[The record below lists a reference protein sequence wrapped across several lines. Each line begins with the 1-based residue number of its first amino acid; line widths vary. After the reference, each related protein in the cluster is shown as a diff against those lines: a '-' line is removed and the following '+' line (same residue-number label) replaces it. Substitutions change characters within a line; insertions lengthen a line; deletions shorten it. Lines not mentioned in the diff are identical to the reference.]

1 MIFTFARN
9 DYRINFWGITQ
20 GETEKRM
27 KNADLN
33 EKSEQPQ
40 LWNKK
45 RLFII
50 VMTNDM
56 PETMTIHKNILW
68 KRQIKKQEISK
79 QSYKDNI
86 EMLHNMSQDQYR
98 ELSEEEEK

>member
-1 MIFTFARN
+1 MRFDNVVIFTFVRN

-40 LWNKK
+40 L
-45 RLFII
+45 
-50 VMTNDM
+50 
-56 PETMTIHKNILW
+56 
-68 KRQIKKQEISK
+68 
-79 QSYKDNI
+79 
-86 EMLHNMSQDQYR
+86 
-98 ELSEEEEK
+98 

>member
-1 MIFTFARN
+1 MIFTFVRN

-33 EKSEQPQ
+33 EKSEQRQ

-45 RLFII
+45 KLFII